1 MDYKEQIKSPKW
13 QRRRLEILQRDD
25 FTCQICGCKDKMLH
39 VHHTAY
45 ERNKMIWEYP
55 DEMLITM
62 CNECHS
68 LEHNMDNLITKL
80 LHMIKTRGVTN
91 HEIITLLD
99 FIDTKLFN
107 GESDAILK
115 ITGEY
120 GIQEITNYPYVKQL
134 ENRRNLIKNGTAKQ
148 NRS

>member
-120 GIQEITNYPYVKQL
+120 GIPEITNYPYVKQL

>member
-45 ERNKMIWEYP
+45 ERDKMIWEYP
-55 DEMLITM
+55 DEMLITL
-62 CNECHS
+62 CEDCHEHEHM
-68 LEHNMDNLITKL
+68 LENVIPDSIWRLKR
-80 LHMIKTRGVTN
+80 RGVTN
-91 HEIITLLD
+91 HELHALIEFADYNSYRGNNDFFRNIIGDSSLPEIDNPYIKLL
-99 FIDTKLFN
+99 
-107 GESDAILK
+107 SD
-115 ITGEY
+115 
-120 GIQEITNYPYVKQL
+120 
-134 ENRRNLIKNGTAKQ
+134 RRKSISNGTTKQ